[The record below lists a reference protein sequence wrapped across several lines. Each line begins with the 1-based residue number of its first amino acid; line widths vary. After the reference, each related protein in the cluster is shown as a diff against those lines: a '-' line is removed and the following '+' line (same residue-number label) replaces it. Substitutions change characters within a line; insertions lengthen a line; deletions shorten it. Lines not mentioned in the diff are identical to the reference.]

1 GQAFLLPPDMK
12 DWLPQDDLAHFVI
25 AAAER
30 VSLTAFQVNDRNSGK
45 PQYHPRMMLALLVY
59 AYANGLFSS
68 RRIERAPHRDL
79 GVRFVT
85 ANTHPDHDTIAAF
98 RRQNRPA
105 FEAAFL
111 DILLMA
117 RQTGLLRLGTVSVD
131 GSKIDAN
138 ASKIRSVRYDRAQEL
153 RAKLAADI
161 AQLTAQAEAADAE
174 DHDPQA
180 LPKDLARRERLK
192 AQLDAA
198 CERMQADARAEAE
211 AARAAY
217 EVKKAAYDAKNGRR
231 GRPPKPPD
239 DAPPPER
246 QSNLTDP
253 DSALMRRSDAHE
265 YRQAYNA
272 QAVVCADGAQL
283 ILATNLVATSADAP
297 SFSQTILGMQST
309 VGLPERVLA
318 DTGYASGPAIAALQ
332 AEGIEPLVAI
342 GRTQPHRPY
351 DFRPPPPPK
360 KPRRITEPWRI
371 AMKAKLE
378 TEDAKALYKKRKQTV
393 EPVFGIIKTAIG
405 FRQFSLRGIGKA
417 AAEWTLVTLAYN
429 CRRMVTLQTAS
440 PSRAAVTAS
449 SGYDR
454 YRSTHQSDRLLE
466 RNPRRLAR
474 ELLCRFVVTSITPD
488 R

>member
-1 GQAFLLPPDMK
+1 MATFVLCERDQAFLLPPDMRE
-12 DWLPQDDLAHFVI
+12 WLPDDDLAHFVI

-30 VSLTAFQVNDRNSGK
+30 VSMSAFQVNDRNSGK
-45 PQYHPRMMLALLVY
+45 PQYHPRMMLVLLVY

-68 RRIERAPHRDL
+68 RRVERATHRDL

-85 ANTHPDHDTIAAF
+85 ANTHPDYGTIAAF

-117 RQTGLLRLGTVSVD
+117 RQAGLLRVGTVSVD
-131 GSKIDAN
+131 GTKIDAS

-153 RAKLAADI
+153 RTKLAADI
-161 AQLTAQAEAADAE
+161 AQLARQAEAADAE

-180 LPKDLARRERLK
+180 LPGNLARRETLK
-192 AQLDAA
+192 AKLDAA
-198 CERMQADARAEAE
+198 CARMEAE
-211 AARAAY
+211 AARPAY
-217 EVKKAAYDAKNGRR
+217 EDKKAAYNAKTGRR

-239 DAPPPER
+239 DTPPPER

-253 DSALMRRSDAHE
+253 DSALMHRSDAHE

-297 SFSQTILGMQST
+297 SFAETILGMQGT

-318 DTGYASGPAIAALQ
+318 DTGYASGPAVEALQ
-332 AEGIEPLVAI
+332 AQGVEPLVAI

-360 KPRRITEPWRI
+360 TPRRITEPWRI
-371 AMKAKLE
+371 AMKAKLA
-378 TEDAKALYKKRKQTV
+378 TEDAKALYKRRKQTV
-393 EPVFGIIKTAIG
+393 EPVFGIIKSAIG
-405 FRQFSLRGIGKA
+405 FRRFSLRGIGKA
-417 AAEWTLVTLAYN
+417 ATEWTLVTLAYN
-429 CRRMVTLQTAS
+429 CKRMVTLETA
-440 PSRAAVTAS
+440 
-449 SGYDR
+449 
-454 YRSTHQSDRLLE
+454 
-466 RNPRRLAR
+466 
-474 ELLCRFVVTSITPD
+474 
-488 R
+488 